1 MQENLHSLADKATS
15 RHVDVACESPFM
27 WMEHQLRR
35 LFAIPPRAACILAAM
50 ALPALAS
57 AQRGTGAEWPIYGG
71 DPGHTRYSSLDQI
84 DASNAAKL
92 EVAWRWSSRNQ
103 GPNPLAASQTTPI
116 YVNGLLYATAGVRRN
131 VVAIDPATGET
142 IWTYRMDEGARLDA
156 APRVNSGRG
165 VSYWSDGKGD
175 DRIIVVTPGYHMVAL
190 DAANGQPVAG
200 FGRNG
205 VVDLQA
211 NLRTRAGV
219 TADGSIG
226 ASSPAAVIG
235 NVLVVG
241 AALHVGMQP
250 PSKTNTPGDVRG
262 FDARTGRLLW
272 TFHTIPEPGEL
283 GHDTWLDGSAAYT
296 GNTAVWAQISWDA
309 ELGYVYLPTE
319 AATGDYYGGHRP
331 GNNLFSTSI
340 LALDARTGKRVWHY
354 QTIHH
359 DIWDWDNPNA
369 PILADVNIGGR
380 PRKIVAQ
387 LTKQG
392 FVFVLDRVTGEPV
405 WPIEERPV
413 PQGDVPGE
421 RYSPTQPFPT
431 KPAPF
436 ERQGFSEADLL
447 DFTPEILARS
457 RELARQF
464 RWGALFTPPSL
475 QNAADGTRG
484 TITLPSSLGG
494 ANWEGGALDPET
506 GYLYVPS
513 VTALSFLSLVPG
525 GNVSDMDFIAGSG
538 RAQLAPGVPIVK
550 PPWGRITAIDLSTGD
565 HAWMVPNGDTPE
577 YVAERLKLPPAS
589 IPNTGR
595 ASRAGL
601 LVTRTLLFAGEG
613 TNGSGNFWVLDKRT
627 GARVAKLA
635 IPSGTQTGIPMTYL
649 HAGRQYVV
657 FATTA
662 GGQPAEIVA
671 YALPR

>member
-1 MQENLHSLADKATS
+1 
-15 RHVDVACESPFM
+15 
-27 WMEHQLRR
+27 MEHRLRR
-35 LFAIPPRAACILAAM
+35 PSVFRPCAAVLLAAL
-50 ALPALAS
+50 ALPAVAS
-57 AQRGTGAEWPIYGG
+57 AQRGTGAEWPVYGG
-71 DPGHTRYSSLDQI
+71 DPGHTRYSSLSQI
-84 DASNAAKL
+84 DSSNAATL
-92 EVAWRWSSRNQ
+92 EVEWRWSARNH

-116 YVNGLLYATAGVRRN
+116 YVKGLLYATAGMTRN

-142 IWTYRMDEGARLDA
+142 IWTYRIDERARLEN

-165 VSYWSDGKGD
+165 VSYWSDGRGD
-175 DRIIVVTPGYHMVAL
+175 DRIYVVTPGYHLVAL
-190 DAANGQPVAG
+190 NAATGRPVTG

-205 VVDLQA
+205 VVDLQR

-219 TADGSIG
+219 TMNGSIG

-241 AALHVGMQP
+241 AALHVGMRP

-272 TFHTIPEPGEL
+272 TFHTIPEPGET
-283 GHDTWLDGSAAYT
+283 GHDTWLNGSAAYT

-309 ELGYVYLPTE
+309 ALGYVYLPTE

-331 GNNLFSTSI
+331 GTNLFSTSI
-340 LALDARTGKRVWHY
+340 LTLDARTGKRVWHY

-369 PILADVNIGGR
+369 PILADLTIGGR

-387 LTKQG
+387 MTKQG
-392 FVFVLDRVTGEPV
+392 FVFVLDRVTGEPI

-413 PQGDVPGE
+413 PRGDVRGE
-421 RYSPTQPFPT
+421 WYSPTQPFPT
-431 KPAPF
+431 RPAPF
-436 ERQGFSEADLL
+436 ERQGFSEADLI
-447 DFTPEILARS
+447 DFTPEIRARAKTIAS
-457 RELARQF
+457 QF
-464 RWGALFTPPSL
+464 RWGTLFAPPSL
-475 QNAADGTRG
+475 QNAPDGTLG
-484 TITLPSSLGG
+484 TITLPASTGG

-513 VTALSFLSLVPG
+513 VTALSFLSLVEG
-525 GNVSDMDFIAGSG
+525 GTTSDMTYIAGGG

-550 PPWGRITAIDLSTGD
+550 PPWGRITAIDLTTGD
-565 HAWMVPNGDTPE
+565 HAWMVPNGDTPS
-577 YVAERLKLPPAS
+577 YVAERLQLPPAS

-613 TNGSGNFWVLDKRT
+613 TNGSSNFWVLNKRT
-627 GARVAKLA
+627 GARIARLD
-635 IPSGTQTGIPMTYL
+635 IPSGTQTGVPMTYL

-662 GGQPAEIVA
+662 NGQPSEIVA
-671 YALPR
+671 YALPK